1 MNEPRTAAATAVR
14 RADSEHKRERV
25 MTVARAWVDR
35 GQDFSWE
42 QLARGAQVNPGFVHR
57 AAGLK
62 DEVCALREQATVEL
76 EVGLRS
82 GTAVTMAS
90 VRAENVFLKR
100 RLAEREADIAT
111 LKHRLGELLG
121 QELVGAPEGANDD
134 DDDLQARV
142 GELEQQ
148 LFEARETLRDRH
160 EELDAVRALNQ
171 RLLRE
176 RNQEPAR

>member
-1 MNEPRTAAATAVR
+1 MNEARTAAATAAR
-14 RADSEHKRERV
+14 RADSDHKRERV
-25 MTVARAWVDR
+25 LTVARAWVDR

-62 DEVCALREQATVEL
+62 DEVCALREQATLEL

-100 RLAEREADIAT
+100 RLAEREADIAK

-121 QELVGAPEGANDD
+121 QELVGAPEDA
-134 DDDLQARV
+134 DDDLQVRV

-148 LFEARETLRDRH
+148 LFEARETLRDRD

>member
-25 MTVARAWVDR
+25 LTVARAWVDR

-62 DEVCALREQATVEL
+62 DEVCALREQATLEL
-76 EVGLRS
+76 EVGMRS

-90 VRAENVFLKR
+90 VRSENVFLKR
-100 RLAEREADIAT
+100 RLADREADIAK

-121 QELVGAPEGANDD
+121 QELAGPPEDADE
-134 DDDLQARV
+134 DLEAHV

-148 LFEARETLRDRH
+148 LFEARETLRDRD
-160 EELDAVRALNQ
+160 EELDAVRVLNQ

-176 RNQEPAR
+176 RNQEAR

>member
-82 GTAVTMAS
+82 GTAVTMTS

-100 RLAEREADIAT
+100 RLAEREADIAK

-121 QELVGAPEGANDD
+121 QELVGAPEDIDD
-134 DDDLQARV
+134 DVQARV

-148 LFEARETLRDRH
+148 LFEARETLRDRD

>member
-1 MNEPRTAAATAVR
+1 MNEARTAAATAAR
-14 RADSEHKRERV
+14 RADSDHKRERV
-25 MTVARAWVDR
+25 LTVARAWVDR

-62 DEVCALREQATVEL
+62 DEVCALREQATAEL

-100 RLAEREADIAT
+100 QLAQREGDIAK
-111 LKHRLGELLG
+111 LKRRLGELLG
-121 QELVGAPEGANDD
+121 QELFAAPEDV
-134 DDDLQARV
+134 DDDLKARV
-142 GELEQQ
+142 DELEQQ
-148 LFEARETLRDRH
+148 LFEARETLRERD

-176 RNQEPAR
+176 RNVGSAR

>member
-1 MNEPRTAAATAVR
+1 MNEPRTAAATAAR
-14 RADSEHKRERV
+14 RADSDHKRERV
-25 MTVARAWVDR
+25 LTVARAWVDR

-62 DEVCALREQATVEL
+62 DEVCALRERATAEL

-100 RLAEREADIAT
+100 RLGEREADIAQ
-111 LKHRLGELLG
+111 LKRRLGELLG
-121 QELVGAPEGANDD
+121 QELFGVPEDSD
-134 DDDLQARV
+134 EDLEARV
-142 GELEQQ
+142 TELEQQ
-148 LFEARETLRDRH
+148 LFEARETIRDRE
-160 EELDAVRALNQ
+160 EELEAARAVNQGLIRAQ
-171 RLLRE
+171 
-176 RNQEPAR
+176 NQEPR

>member
-1 MNEPRTAAATAVR
+1 MNEPRTAAATAAR

-25 MTVARAWVDR
+25 LTVARVWVDR

-62 DEVCALREQATVEL
+62 DEVCALREQATLEL

-82 GTAVTMAS
+82 GTAVTMTS

-100 RLAEREADIAT
+100 RLAEREDDIAK
-111 LKHRLGELLG
+111 LKRRLGELLG
-121 QELVGAPEGANDD
+121 QERFGPAEDADE
-134 DDDLQARV
+134 DLEARV
-142 GELEQQ
+142 DELEQQ
-148 LFEARETLRDRH
+148 LFEARETLRERD

-176 RNQEPAR
+176 RNVEPAR

>member
-1 MNEPRTAAATAVR
+1 MNEPRTAAATSAR
-14 RADSEHKRERV
+14 RADSDHKRGRV
-25 MTVARAWVDR
+25 LTVARAWVDR

-62 DEVCALREQATVEL
+62 DEVCALRERATQEL

-100 RLAEREADIAT
+100 RLAEREADIAK
-111 LKHRLGELLG
+111 LKRRLGEQLG
-121 QELVGAPEGANDD
+121 QELFGAREDADE
-134 DDDLQARV
+134 DLEARV
-142 GELEQQ
+142 TELEQQ
-148 LFEARETLRDRH
+148 LFEARETIRDRD
-160 EELDAVRALNQ
+160 EELDASRAVNQ
-171 RLLRE
+171 GLIRAQ
-176 RNQEPAR
+176 NQEPR

>member
-1 MNEPRTAAATAVR
+1 MNEPRTAAATAAR
-14 RADSEHKRERV
+14 RADSDHKRERV
-25 MTVARAWVDR
+25 LTVARAWVDR

-57 AAGLK
+57 SAGLK
-62 DEVCALREQATVEL
+62 DEVCALRERATAEL

-90 VRAENVFLKR
+90 VRAETVFLKR
-100 RLAEREADIAT
+100 RLAEREDDIAK
-111 LKHRLGELLG
+111 LRRRLGELLG
-121 QELVGAPEGANDD
+121 QEFSGAPEDSD
-134 DDDLQARV
+134 EDLEARV
-142 GELEQQ
+142 AELEQQ
-148 LFEARETLRDRH
+148 LFEARETLRDRD

-176 RNQEPAR
+176 RNLKPAG